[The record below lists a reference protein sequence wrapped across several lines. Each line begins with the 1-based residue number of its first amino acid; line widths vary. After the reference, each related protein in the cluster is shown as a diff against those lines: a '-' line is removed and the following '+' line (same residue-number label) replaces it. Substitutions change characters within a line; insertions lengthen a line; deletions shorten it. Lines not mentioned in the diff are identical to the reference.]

1 VNEDEDFIVDDL
13 LSNLNQ
19 KKKKINS
26 KDKGRRGENT
36 VVKTLI
42 ARFNKPFSRTIG
54 SGNRGSQ
61 VNLTEE
67 AKQIFTGDLICP
79 HSFIFCVEI
88 KHGYYEIDLCN
99 ALDGGNK
106 TLDSFIAQ
114 ATKDAGKIN
123 KKPLLCWKKDRCS
136 CICFLK
142 QKDLP
147 DFRAF
152 KFYLCYNDWVAVS
165 FTELLGKEDCFFF
178 TD

>member
-88 KHGYYEIDLCN
+88 KHGYHEVLYL
-99 ALDGGNK
+99 L
-106 TLDSFIAQ
+106 SFLH
-114 ATKDAGKIN
+114 
-123 KKPLLCWKKDRCS
+123 LLS
-136 CICFLK
+136 
-142 QKDLP
+142 
-147 DFRAF
+147 
-152 KFYLCYNDWVAVS
+152 FYPENIPAYIHHHLY
-165 FTELLGKEDCFFF
+165 GP
-178 TD
+178 